1 MRPAA
6 RDMVRIRAAV
16 NRSIRENFY
25 KRDYI
30 ELEPRSCR

>member
-25 KRDYI
+25 KRD
-30 ELEPRSCR
+30 LH